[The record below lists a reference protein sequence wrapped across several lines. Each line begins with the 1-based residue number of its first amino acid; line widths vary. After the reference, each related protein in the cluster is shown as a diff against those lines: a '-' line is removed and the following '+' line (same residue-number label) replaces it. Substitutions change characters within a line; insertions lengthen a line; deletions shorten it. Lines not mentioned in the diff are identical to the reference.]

1 MTCEHLIELDRA
13 LAEAGFKET
22 FRGAAWSANCREW
35 VYYDCVL
42 DRDAIR
48 RRYELAACVQDHE
61 HRGTHDGQEAGFV
74 CTVHHDGVMGLHPSA
89 ASARK
94 FTPA

>member
-1 MTCEHLIELDRA
+1 MTCEHLIALDRA
-13 LAEAGFKET
+13 LADAGFKET

-42 DRDAIR
+42 ERDALR
-48 RRYELAACVQDHE
+48 RRFDLPACVQDHV

-74 CTVHHDGVMGLHPSA
+74 CTMDHDGVMGLHPDVA
-89 ASARK
+89 KDAK
-94 FTPA
+94 LFP